1 MPTGFNLSWYFLPG
15 AFGDGAF
22 GRPFGTASE
31 LVSLFHSTTMYHSG
45 RVVLLWRDCAFRTTL
60 RQSAR
65 ATRQSTHPDLV
76 ATASLPKALRRHHA
90 LHNRISPLFSDSC
103 ARPATATPDQSLTLK
118 PTQVSRSRQRNLPI
132 LAAFS
137 RYAHK
142 TPLCM
147 PAAAGQAI
155 HHFLRPSTHT
165 KLGQFLVLNAKRTQ
179 FLNQPDGPSHDLPT
193 ITRGR
198 VLRAKG
204 DGVFFHRR
212 SGGDRGQG

>member
-1 MPTGFNLSWYFLPG
+1 
-15 AFGDGAF
+15 
-22 GRPFGTASE
+22 
-31 LVSLFHSTTMYHSG
+31 
-45 RVVLLWRDCAFRTTL
+45 
-60 RQSAR
+60 
-65 ATRQSTHPDLV
+65 
-76 ATASLPKALRRHHA
+76 
-90 LHNRISPLFSDSC
+90 
-103 ARPATATPDQSLTLK
+103 
-118 PTQVSRSRQRNLPI
+118 
-132 LAAFS
+132 
-137 RYAHK
+137 
-142 TPLCM
+142 M

-212 SGGDRGQG
+212 SGGDRGQGRSGTCFQGSTDFSSPQNTPEIRASRGSFQTVAPDRRDRYARSIAYTETDPGFPQPPTNLAAPTNDAGLPILAAFSRYAHKTPLCMPAAAGQAIHHFLRPSTHTNLGQFLVLNAKRTSICRGSTNPMAPRTTCQRSLVGES